1 MKQRSQATQ
10 QTVHAKVVGVVLLL
24 LLLASFLM
32 LQLGSKQG
40 TTLTTVEADGS
51 VQWVEAQPAQ
61 VSVNW
66 NSNATPTPT
75 PTANSNYARASSLT
89 GTESYLVLVTPEPD
103 KP

>member
-1 MKQRSQATQ
+1 MKQRSQATK
-10 QTVHAKVVGVVLLL
+10 QTLNAKVVGTVLLL
-24 LLLASFLM
+24 LLMASFLI

-40 TTLTTVEADGS
+40 STLTTVEADGS

-75 PTANSNYARASSLT
+75 PTASSSYARSSSLNSM
-89 GTESYLVLVTPEPD
+89 EFYLATPEPD

>member
-1 MKQRSQATQ
+1 MKQRSQATK

-24 LLLASFLM
+24 LLMASFLM
-32 LQLGSKQG
+32 LQLGSKQD

-75 PTANSNYARASSLT
+75 PTGNSSYARASSLSSM
-89 GTESYLVLVTPEPD
+89 EFYLATPEPD